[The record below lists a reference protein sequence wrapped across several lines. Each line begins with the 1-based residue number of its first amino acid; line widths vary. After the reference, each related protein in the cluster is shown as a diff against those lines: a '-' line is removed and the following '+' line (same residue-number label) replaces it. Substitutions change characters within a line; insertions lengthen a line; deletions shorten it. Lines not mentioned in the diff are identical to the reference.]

1 MNHTYLKIKRREEL
15 HPVIVSLQK
24 QGKKIVFTNGCFD
37 IIHLGHVRL
46 LQEARAQGDKL
57 IIAINTD
64 DSVRGLKGNARPL
77 LEEQDRAEM
86 LAALECVDFVTFFAE
101 PTPLETILILHP
113 DVLVKGADYTLDEI
127 VGKKE
132 VLAYGGKV
140 LAIPLTPGYSTTA
153 LIEKIKK
160 ITQISEK

>member
-1 MNHTYLKIKRREEL
+1 MNQSKSIKIKLREEL
-15 HPVIVSLQK
+15 QPIIVAVQK

-37 IIHLGHVRL
+37 IIHVGHIRL
-46 LQEARAQGDKL
+46 LQEARSKGDKL
-57 IIAINTD
+57 IVAINTD
-64 DSVRGLKGNARPL
+64 DSVRGLKGTARPIL
-77 LEEQDRAEM
+77 GEQERAEM
-86 LAALECVDFVTFFAE
+86 LAALSCVDFVTFFNE
-101 PTPLETILILHP
+101 PTPLETILLLHP
-113 DVLVKGADYTLDEI
+113 DILVKGADYTLDEI

-160 ITQISEK
+160 Y

>member
-1 MNHTYLKIKRREEL
+1 MIDTRQKIKSREEL
-15 HPVIVSLQK
+15 QSLIISLQK

-37 IIHLGHVRL
+37 LIHLGHVRL
-46 LQEARAQGDKL
+46 LQEAQAQGDKL

-64 DSVRGLKGNARPL
+64 YSVRGLKGHLRPIL
-77 LEEQDRAEM
+77 GEQERAEM
-86 LAALECVDFVTFFAE
+86 LAALACVDFVTFFDE
-101 PTPLETILILHP
+101 PTPLETILLLHP

-140 LAIPLTPGYSTTA
+140 IAIPLTPGYSTTA

-160 ITQISEK
+160 V

>member
-1 MNHTYLKIKRREEL
+1 MIDTRQKIKSREEL
-15 HPVIVSLQK
+15 QSLIISLQK

-37 IIHLGHVRL
+37 IIHIGHVRL

-64 DSVRGLKGNARPL
+64 NSVRGLKGNSRPIL
-77 LEEQDRAEM
+77 GEQERAEM

-113 DVLVKGADYTLDEI
+113 DFLVKGADYTLDEI

-140 LAIPLTPGYSTTA
+140 LAIPLTPDYSTTA

-160 ITQISEK
+160 L